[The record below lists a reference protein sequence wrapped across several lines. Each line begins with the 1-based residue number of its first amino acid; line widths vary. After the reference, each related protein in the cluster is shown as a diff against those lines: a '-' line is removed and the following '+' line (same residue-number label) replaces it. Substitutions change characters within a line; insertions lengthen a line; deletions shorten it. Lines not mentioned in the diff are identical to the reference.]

1 MGRGRGQL
9 YNWEMKMK
17 IIVPSILAAGL
28 LAGGLVLAGASQAG
42 PTKSGGEAVNV
53 AQANAQAVSKK
64 RRKLMKSQS
73 KARKALRKA
82 AKKGSIGAADVAN
95 AEKIAAAWK
104 QLPGM
109 FGDKGTGSDMV
120 KGRAKPAI
128 WQKMGDFNKRLA
140 KAQKASAAGL
150 KAAKAGDA
158 KGVAKAMKGMG
169 CGGCHK
175 RYRGP
180 KPK

>member
-1 MGRGRGQL
+1 
-9 YNWEMKMK
+9 MKVNL
-17 IIVPSILAAGL
+17 IIPSIFAAGL
-28 LAGGLVLAGASQAG
+28 LAGGLVLAGASQAE
-42 PTKSGGEAVNV
+42 PTKSGGEAVSV
-53 AQANAQAVSKK
+53 AQANAQSVGDK

-82 AKKGSIGAADVAN
+82 AKKGKIGAAEVAQ

-109 FGDKGTGSDMV
+109 FGDKSTGSNMI

-128 WQKMGDFNKRLA
+128 WKDMGDFKKRMA
-140 KAQKASAAGL
+140 KAQKASVAGV

-175 RYRGP
+175 PFRGP

>member
-1 MGRGRGQL
+1 
-9 YNWEMKMK
+9 MKVN
-17 IIVPSILAAGL
+17 IIIPSILAAGL
-28 LAGGLVLAGASQAG
+28 LAGGLALAGAGQAE
-42 PTKSGGEAVNV
+42 PAKSGGEAVSV
-53 AQANAQAVSKK
+53 AAADAQAISDK
-64 RRKLMKSQS
+64 RRKLMRSAS

-82 AKKGSIGAADVAN
+82 AKKGSVGAAQVAL
-95 AEKIAAAWK
+95 AEKVAAAWK
-104 QLPGM
+104 QLPGL

-128 WQKMGDFNKRLA
+128 WKNMGDFKKRA
-140 KAQKASAAGL
+140 ARAQKASVAGV

-158 KGVAKAMKGMG
+158 KGVGKAMKAMG

-175 RYRGP
+175 KYRGK

>member
-1 MGRGRGQL
+1 
-9 YNWEMKMK
+9 MKFNV
-17 IIVPSILAAGL
+17 IIPSILAAGL
-28 LAGGLVLAGASQAG
+28 LAGGLAFAGSSQAE
-42 PTKSGGEAVNV
+42 PAKSGGEAVSV
-53 AQANAQAVSKK
+53 AAADAQAVSQK
-64 RRKLMKSQS
+64 RRKLMKSAS

-82 AKKGSIGAADVAN
+82 AKKGKVGAAQVAL
-95 AEKIAAAWK
+95 AEKVLASWK

-128 WQKMGDFNKRLA
+128 WKNNADFKKRAA
-140 KAQKASAAGL
+140 KAQKGAVAGL

-158 KGVAKAMKGMG
+158 KGVGKAMKSMG

-175 RYRGP
+175 RYRGK

>member
-1 MGRGRGQL
+1 
-9 YNWEMKMK
+9 MKVK
-17 IIVPSILAAGL
+17 FFIPSILAAGL
-28 LAGGLVLAGASQAG
+28 LAGGLILAGASQAE
-42 PTKSGGEAVNV
+42 PAKSGGEAVSV
-53 AQANAQAVSKK
+53 AQANAQAVSDK

-82 AKKGSIGAADVAN
+82 AKKGSVGAAEVAL
-95 AEKIAAAWK
+95 AEKVAAAWK

-109 FGDKGTGSDMV
+109 FGDKATGSDMV

-128 WQKMGDFNKRLA
+128 WEKKGDFKKRA
-140 KAQKASAAGL
+140 ARAQKASVAGL

-158 KGVAKAMKGMG
+158 KAVAKAMKGMG

-175 RYRGP
+175 RFRGK

>member
-1 MGRGRGQL
+1 
-9 YNWEMKMK
+9 MK
-17 IIVPSILAAGL
+17 INLIVPSILAAGL
-28 LAGGLVLAGASQAG
+28 LAGGFAVGCANQDGSA
-42 PTKSGGEAVNV
+42 KSGGKGASVSKAK
-53 AQANAQAVSKK
+53 AQAISDK

-82 AKKGSIGAADVAN
+82 AKAGRIGSAQVAQ
-95 AEKIAAAWK
+95 AEKIAANWK
-104 QLPGM
+104 QLSGIWP
-109 FGDKGTGSDMV
+109 KGSGSNRI

-140 KAQKASAAGL
+140 KAQKGAAAGL
-150 KAAKAGDA
+150 KAAKAGD
-158 KGVAKAMKGMG
+158 AKAMKGMG

-175 RYRGP
+175 KYRGP

>member
-1 MGRGRGQL
+1 
-9 YNWEMKMK
+9 MKVNF
-17 IIVPSILAAGL
+17 IIPSILAAGL
-28 LAGGLVLAGASQAG
+28 LAGGLALTGASQAE
-42 PTKSGGEAVNV
+42 PAKSGGEAVSV
-53 AQANAQAVSKK
+53 AAMADAQAISKK

-82 AKKGSIGAADVAN
+82 AKKGSVGAAQVAL

-109 FGDKGTGSDMV
+109 FGDKGSGSDMI
-120 KGRAKPAI
+120 KSRAKPAI
-128 WQKMGDFNKRLA
+128 WKNMGDFKKRLA
-140 KAQKASAAGL
+140 KAQKATVAGV

-158 KGVAKAMKGMG
+158 KGVGKAMKAMG

-175 RYRGP
+175 KYRGK